1 MPFAAT
7 CLDLEIILSEVS
19 RREIQVS
26 YNITYIWYKW
36 AYLWNRNRLTDT
48 ENKLVAAK
56 KERGEEGMDQE
67 FGISWCKLS
76 YREQTTLHSIP
87 CVKSQWKRILKKNVC
102 VCIYIKNWI
111 ILLYSRNQHNI
122 VHQLYFNNTYLWTT
136 EDLLNLD

>member
-76 YREQTTLHSIP
+76 YREQTDNTTFNTL
-87 CVKSQWKRILKKNVC
+87 C
-102 VCIYIKNWI
+102 
-111 ILLYSRNQHNI
+111 
-122 VHQLYFNNTYLWTT
+122 
-136 EDLLNLD
+136 